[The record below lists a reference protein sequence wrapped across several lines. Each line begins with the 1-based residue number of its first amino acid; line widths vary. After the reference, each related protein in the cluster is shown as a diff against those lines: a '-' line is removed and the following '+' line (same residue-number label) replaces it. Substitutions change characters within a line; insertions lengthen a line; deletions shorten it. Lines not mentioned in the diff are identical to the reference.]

1 MPLVSKQQARFMYA
15 HQDDPGRL
23 GTVAKEFIQASPHGK
38 GAYKG
43 LPKRVKGSKSTRAKT
58 MRRFGT
64 LAME

>member
-1 MPLVSKQQARFMYA
+1 MYA

-23 GTVAKEFIQASPHGK
+23 GDVAKEFIQASPHGK

-43 LPKRVKGSKSTRAKT
+43 LPKRVKGSKSTRQKT